1 MDRVEA
7 RGPAKLILLFLAVWI
22 ACGLVGTAG
31 LWAADRGNQNLYSTL
46 EKRGVVTSAVV
57 IGTDPRNH
65 NTVSYSCDVHEA
77 AVAGEWWRQ
86 FLAGM
91 FLGSVIAVVITAWL
105 AKRRH
110 YSATHGDD

>member
-1 MDRVEA
+1 MVYDPMD
-7 RGPAKLILLFLAVWI
+7 P
-22 ACGLVGTAG
+22 
-31 LWAADRGNQNLYSTL
+31 N
-46 EKRGVVTSAVV
+46 
-57 IGTDPRNH
+57 
-65 NTVSYSCDVHEA
+65 VSCSCDVHEA

-110 YSATHGDD
+110 YSATHGDDLPQPMG